1 MVIYSIKKTCMQ
13 IVVFTVD
20 RLNFKKLPYTV
31 AYNRGVKRLIYDK
44 PIGYGLTTPWY
55 PIFRTFLKIRRCL
68 NDNFRV
74 AAITIVK
81 WNLRAAKKK
90 NEMA

>member
-44 PIGYGLTTPWY
+44 PIGYGLTTP
-55 PIFRTFLKIRRCL
+55 
-68 NDNFRV
+68 
-74 AAITIVK
+74 
-81 WNLRAAKKK
+81 
-90 NEMA
+90 